1 MPNIHPF
8 LTHFPIALLT
18 VGIIFDTMS
27 ILFKHDRLEFVG
39 RWSQLLGTIS
49 LAATVISGLLAKGEL
64 TIQLNAQE
72 FFEAHQ
78 QIAFVATALAS
89 ALLFWR
95 ISNRLLLPS
104 RYTRTYL
111 LLSLATVVLIWVG
124 AWYGGELVY
133 RFGVGVQNIS
143 R

>member
-18 VGIIFDTMS
+18 VGLVFDTLN
-27 ILFKHDRLEFVG
+27 ILLKQDRLEFIG
-39 RWSQLLGTIS
+39 RWSQLVGTIA
-49 LAATVISGLLAKGEL
+49 LAATVISGLVAKGGL
-64 TIQLNAQE
+64 TIQASGQV

-78 QIAFVATALAS
+78 QIAFVVTALAS
-89 ALLFWR
+89 SLLLWR
-95 ISNRLLLPS
+95 ISNRLLVPS
-104 RYTRTYL
+104 KYRRTYL
-111 LLSLATVVLIWVG
+111 LLSFATVVLIWIG

-133 RFGVGVQNIS
+133 RFGVGVQSIP

>member
-18 VGIIFDTMS
+18 AGFAFDAVS
-27 ILFKHDRLEFVG
+27 VLLKQNRHEFVG
-39 RWSQLLGTIS
+39 RWLQLVGTIA
-49 LAATVISGLLAKGEL
+49 LVVTVVSGLIAKAEL
-64 TIQLNAQE
+64 TIQASGQE

-78 QIAFVATALAS
+78 QIAFVVTAFTS
-89 ALLFWR
+89 ALLLWR
-95 ISNRLLLPS
+95 ISNRLVLPS
-104 RYTRTYL
+104 KYTRTYL
-111 LLSLATVVLIWVG
+111 FLYLATVVLIWLG

-133 RFGVGVQNIS
+133 RFGVGVQSIQ